1 LDKEIDVEKLKA
13 VVVEE
18 IDTRRHQLSELSLK
32 IHSNPELGFHEVK
45 AALVQTTEIDAVGIN
60 FATDIDL

>member
-1 LDKEIDVEKLKA
+1 M
-13 VVVEE
+13 VVEE

>member
-1 LDKEIDVEKLKA
+1 LDKEIDVKKLKA
-13 VVVEE
+13 VVVDE
-18 IDTRRHQLSELSLK
+18 IDSRRHQLTELSLK

-45 AALVQTTEIDAVGIN
+45 AALVQTTEIAAMGIN